1 MRGDRIRVAA
11 VAFTTLLVS
20 SGVNLSFGLF
30 VTPLAGELGGSRAVV
45 SLAATTNLLLFGLT
59 QPLFGRM
66 VDAAGPRPVMVLGL
80 ALMAAGNLAMSGI
93 SAPWQLYLAYGVLG
107 GAGVTGAGILT
118 VSVLILRW
126 FRQGRGTALT
136 VIATGSSLGQAIF
149 YQGAAWLTQAHGWRT
164 TYLVFGAILA
174 LLAPLCWWL
183 LADDPPGETHDA
195 GASAAPAPAGL
206 PGVLTGPTFG
216 LLAGAYVACGFTD
229 FMITTHL
236 AALAVDRGLGAAT
249 GAHALSL
256 LAVANVAGLLL
267 AGRLADRVGNRSAL
281 VAVYLV
287 RALAL
292 SLICVAGG
300 RGGLYAF
307 AFLFGLTFFTTAPLT
322 SALISELY
330 GLAITGRVFGAANAV
345 HHLAGATG
353 AYLAGQVFDLTG
365 SYVSVFALGA
375 ATVYLATVLTWRL
388 RAALTGGTPRSPG
401 AGPRLTPSGE
411 C

>member
-1 MRGDRIRVAA
+1 MRADRIRIAV

-30 VTPLAGELGGSRAVV
+30 VTPLAGEFGGSRAVV
-45 SLAATTNLLLFGLT
+45 SLAATTNLLLFGVT

-126 FRQGRGTALT
+126 FRQGRGTVLT

-174 LLAPLCWWL
+174 LLAPVCWWL
-183 LADDPPGETHDA
+183 VTDDPPGETCDA
-195 GASAAPAPAGL
+195 GAAPAPTGL
-206 PGVLTGPTFG
+206 PGVLTGHTFG

-236 AALAVDRGLGAAT
+236 AALAVDRGLGTAT

-256 LAVANVAGLLL
+256 LAIANVAGLLL

-292 SLICVAGG
+292 SLICVVGG

-330 GLAITGRVFGAANAV
+330 GLALTGRVFGAANAV

-365 SYVSVFALGA
+365 SYLSVFALGA
-375 ATVYLATVLTWRL
+375 TTVYAATVLTWRL
-388 RAALTGGTPRSPG
+388 RGGRAPRG
-401 AGPRLTPSGE
+401 